1 MMNAQ
6 LNWVRLPLENLENC
20 RDLGGY
26 GTTEGEQTKWKSFLR
41 ADNMSKLDEEEIT
54 FLEEYGVKTVIDLR
68 SDDETSAYKNPLS
81 EIDAFDYHNI
91 PLAGQLISNGNVNL
105 GKTMGDF
112 YVTMLKESP
121 GIEQIFNIIG
131 QVDEGGVVFHCMA
144 GKDRTGVLAML
155 LLGVAGVAKKDIIT
169 NYEVTYTNLESIQE
183 YTKIPMEIPE
193 AFLHSKREFIIQAY
207 DYIIENYGTFESY
220 LIDKGIEKEVI
231 ERVKQRML
239 HVEDQVVQ
247 P

>member
-1 MMNAQ
+1 MNAH

-26 GTTEGEQTKWKSFLR
+26 ASENGEQTKWHSFLR
-41 ADNMSKLDEEEIT
+41 SDNMSKLNESEIT
-54 FLEEYGVKTVIDLR
+54 FLQEYGVKTVIDLR

-81 EIDAFDYHNI
+81 ELESFDYHNI
-91 PLAGQLISNGNVNL
+91 PLAGQLISNGNMDL

-121 GIEQIFNIIG
+121 AVEQIFNVIG
-131 QVDEGGVVFHCMA
+131 EADEGGVVFHCMA

-155 LLGVAGVAKKDIIT
+155 LLGIAGVAKKDIIS

-183 YTKIPMEIPE
+183 YKDIPMDIPKSY
-193 AFLHSKREFIIQAY
+193 LHSDREYIIKAY
-207 DYIIENYGTFESY
+207 DYIVETYDTFENY
-220 LIDKGIEKEVI
+220 LIDRGIEKEVV
-231 ERVKQRML
+231 ERVKQRM
-239 HVEDQVVQ
+239 VYVADQVVL